1 MKTLLPTLSLCAVL
15 GLAAAG
21 PAAAETRT
29 YKGRTAGGYA
39 LSFKAAGDKVTKLRT
54 IVPTTCVPTRSGTPR
69 SGGELFEPPGVS
81 RIGRTTKSRALQDP
95 AMHYSEVTK
104 NYHVTLKRKSGGRI
118 AGKLHVNFAFQ
129 TIGYTSF
136 GDMYLE
142 TWICRGDD
150 TFVVR

>member
-1 MKTLLPTLSLCAVL
+1 MKTLLPTLSICVAA

-21 PAAAETRT
+21 PAEAKTRT
-29 YKGRTAGGYA
+29 YEGKTAGGYS
-39 LSFKAAGDKVTKLRT
+39 LSLKAAGARVSRLRT

-69 SGGELFEPPGVS
+69 SGGELFEPPGVL
-81 RIGRTTKSRALQDP
+81 RIGRTTKRKAQQDP

-104 NYHVTLKRKSGGRI
+104 HYRVTLKRRSGDRI